1 MAHYISETQI
11 GLITPYFVL
20 PVNHV
25 QFDQMGK
32 IILHLH
38 LAIYDNV
45 NLPNCIN
52 NFKLGSI
59 LNNPHFKIA
68 QRLKKLAKVAKF
80 RQIWSHWKEANIQRE
95 IVTVYHGVYLE
106 RKGKW

>member
-11 GLITPYFVL
+11 GLIRPYFVL

-45 NLPNCIN
+45 NLPNYIN
-52 NFKLGSI
+52 NSTK
-59 LNNPHFKIA
+59 
-68 QRLKKLAKVAKF
+68 
-80 RQIWSHWKEANIQRE
+80 
-95 IVTVYHGVYLE
+95 
-106 RKGKW
+106 

>member
-45 NLPNCIN
+45 NLPNYIN
-52 NFKLGSI
+52 NSTK
-59 LNNPHFKIA
+59 
-68 QRLKKLAKVAKF
+68 
-80 RQIWSHWKEANIQRE
+80 
-95 IVTVYHGVYLE
+95 
-106 RKGKW
+106 